1 MLRSIAVSLVLLS
14 CSPSVWAGEGGAGAP
29 ADAPKPAETP
39 AAEPTP
45 PPSDG
50 GTVSG
55 VTQAPE
61 GVAED
66 PDAEALDPE
75 AAKAL
80 EALQGEVA
88 APDVPPPMNLDW
100 MYQDGATAGA
110 EDAKI
115 AAGYGV
121 HALAGLARA
130 GLWPPAAS
138 APQRWSSSSRQGCP
152 PGCGKATTPPTS
164 VATSTATAAPPASA
178 ALCTPPSAPRSAP
191 PPWPRASRFRSTGI
205 CSKPA
210 PAKDPRR
217 CVWFAQTPFGGC

>member
-1 MLRSIAVSLVLLS
+1 VLRSIAVSLVLLS

-55 VTQAPE
+55 VSQLPE

-88 APDVPPPMNLDW
+88 APDAPPPMNLDW

-115 AAGYGV
+115 AAGYGI
-121 HALAGLARA
+121 HALAGLASGLVCGPCGCIGAPAVELLVSPGVPAGVWQGYDSTYQRGYIDSYRRTTRQRRAVYAAVGATVGATATVAA
-130 GLWPPAAS
+130 GLAF
-138 APQRWSSSSRQGCP
+138 QIYGD
-152 PGCGKATTPPTS
+152 
-164 VATSTATAAPPASA
+164 
-178 ALCTPPSAPRSAP
+178 LL
-191 PPWPRASRFRSTGI
+191 
-205 CSKPA
+205 
-210 PAKDPRR
+210 
-217 CVWFAQTPFGGC
+217 

>member
-39 AAEPTP
+39 PADPSTP
-45 PPSDG
+45 PSEG

-88 APDVPPPMNLDW
+88 APDAPPPMNLDW

-115 AAGYGV
+115 AAGYGI
-121 HALAGLARA
+121 HALAGLAS
-130 GLWPPAAS
+130 GLVCGPC
-138 APQRWSSSSRQGCP
+138 GCI
-152 PGCGKATTPPTS
+152 G
-164 VATSTATAAPPASA
+164 
-178 ALCTPPSAPRSAP
+178 
-191 PPWPRASRFRSTGI
+191 
-205 CSKPA
+205 A
-210 PAKDPRR
+210 PAVELLVSPGVPAG
-217 CVWFAQTPFGGC
+217 VWQGYDSTYQRGYIDS